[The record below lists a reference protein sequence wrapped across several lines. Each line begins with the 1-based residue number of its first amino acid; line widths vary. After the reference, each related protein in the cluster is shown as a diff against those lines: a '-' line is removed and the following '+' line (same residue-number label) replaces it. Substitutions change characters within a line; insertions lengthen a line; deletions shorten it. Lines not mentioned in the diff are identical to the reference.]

1 MAEEQAAIE
10 LTACATATTNGGTDD
25 VGPQVHLS
33 SHPVLSHKI
42 TILRSSNSTAATF
55 RAAMREITYHLGYE
69 ATSQLTTRPV
79 AVSVSVPHTS
89 SSIIGGLGD
98 GNHNHN
104 NQQHVEYQGH
114 KLVERCALIPVL
126 RSGLGM
132 TDAMQE
138 LLPSA
143 ASYHIGM
150 YKTPGQSHP
159 VLYFNRLPRKCQS
172 DVAYVLDPV
181 IATSSTVTS
190 VVRLLKKW
198 GVPRVH
204 VITILA
210 SRSGL
215 RELLKNHPDIAVTVG
230 SIDDT
235 VNDDGV
241 VLPGLGDAGDR
252 LFGTAQL
259 EVDGDDEEA
268 LVHPTKRKR
277 AQSVDQSGA

>member
-190 VVRLLKKW
+190 VVRLLKKVCTMW
-198 GVPRVH
+198 RFFRCAPV
-204 VITILA
+204 
-210 SRSGL
+210 GL
-215 RELLKNHPDIAVTVG
+215 L
-230 SIDDT
+230 S
-235 VNDDGV
+235 
-241 VLPGLGDAGDR
+241 
-252 LFGTAQL
+252 
-259 EVDGDDEEA
+259 
-268 LVHPTKRKR
+268 LV
-277 AQSVDQSGA
+277 